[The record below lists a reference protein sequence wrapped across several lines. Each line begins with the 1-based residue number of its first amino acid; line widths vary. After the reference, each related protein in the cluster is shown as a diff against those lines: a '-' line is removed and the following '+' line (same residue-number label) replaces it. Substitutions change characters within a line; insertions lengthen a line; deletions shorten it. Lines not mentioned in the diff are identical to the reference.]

1 MTTKEIAEAVGKPEK
16 TVRTWAAK
24 AAAKSAEAGAKLAEA
39 QRSGGKAAEWS
50 LEESCAIIE
59 IGLGKNAASLF
70 RENARNKTEPAA
82 GSSLTARDMEVIGG
96 IVAAIMAGMNTR
108 VEKIEAKIEQRQ
120 ALLPAPQIKPRDN
133 VNKLVREY
141 AHKQG
146 IEHSAA
152 FGDLYREFGYRT
164 NTDPRRAAKN
174 RGMAIIDY
182 IETEGMIET
191 LEAVAI
197 EWAAS

>member
-1 MTTKEIAEAVGKPEK
+1 MTTKEIAEAVGRPER
-16 TVRTWAAK
+16 TVQNWVKALSAKMEQVRAKMEQAAYCK
-24 AAAKSAEAGAKLAEA
+24 HPADY
-39 QRSGGKAAEWS
+39 S
-50 LEESCAIIE
+50 LDETCTIIE
-59 IGLGKNAASLF
+59 QGMGKNAASLF
-70 RENARNKTEPAA
+70 RENAKNKTAPAA

-96 IVAAIMAGMNTR
+96 VVAAIMAGMNTR

-120 ALLPAPQIKPRDN
+120 ALLPPPQIKPRDN
-133 VNKLVREY
+133 VNKIVREY
-141 AHKQG
+141 AHAHS

-197 EWAAS
+197 EWAVI

>member
-1 MTTKEIAEAVGKPEK
+1 MTTKEIAEAVGKDE
-16 TVRTWAAK
+16 RTIQRWAKRAGDK
-24 AAAKSAEAGAKLAEA
+24 MASIGDKVSSAGHGIGADY
-39 QRSGGKAAEWS
+39 S
-50 LEESCAIIE
+50 LDETCAIIE
-59 IGLGKNAASLF
+59 QGMGKNAASLF
-70 RENARNKTEPAA
+70 RENAKNKTAPAA

-96 IVAAIMAGMNTR
+96 VVAAIMAAMNTR

-120 ALLPAPQIKPRDN
+120 ALLPPPQIKPRDN
-133 VNKLVREY
+133 VNKIVREY
-141 AHKQG
+141 AHAHS
-146 IEHSAA
+146 IEHSVA

>member
-1 MTTKEIAEAVGKPEK
+1 MTTKEIAVAVGKAEK
-16 TVRTWAAK
+16 TVRTWASK
-24 AAAKSAEAGAKLAEA
+24 ATAKSAEATPAHPADWTLD
-39 QRSGGKAAEWS
+39 
-50 LEESCAIIE
+50 ESCAIIE
-59 IGLGKNAASLF
+59 VGLGKNAASLF
-70 RENARNKTEPAA
+70 RENAKNKAVPAV

-96 IVAAIMAGMNTR
+96 IVAAIMASMNSR

-133 VNKLVREY
+133 VNKIVREF

-146 IEHSAA
+146 IEHSVA

-164 NTDPRRAAKN
+164 NTDPRRSAKN

-182 IETEGMIET
+182 IETEGMIDT
-191 LEAVAI
+191 LEAVAL
-197 EWAAS
+197 EWSQA

>member
-1 MTTKEIAEAVGKPEK
+1 MTTKEIAEAVGKTERG
-16 TVRTWAAK
+16 VRNWVNR
-24 AAAKSAEAGAKLAEA
+24 LAENNA
-39 QRSGGKAAEWS
+39 LVKEKLSASSPMKPANYDLDET
-50 LEESCAIIE
+50 CAIIE
-59 IGLGKNAASLF
+59 QGMGKNAAGLF
-70 RENARNKTEPAA
+70 RENAKNKTVPAV

-96 IVAAIMAGMNTR
+96 VVAAIMAAMNTR

-120 ALLPAPQIKPRDN
+120 ALLPPPQIKPRDN
-133 VNKLVREY
+133 VNKIVREY
-141 AHKQG
+141 AHAHS

-197 EWAAS
+197 EWAAL

>member
-1 MTTKEIAEAVGKPEK
+1 MTTKEIAVAVGKPER
-16 TVRTWAAK
+16 TVKGWATRT
-24 AAAKSAEAGAKLAEA
+24 GAKLASVGA
-39 QRSGGKAAEWS
+39 KLASAGHGKAADFD
-50 LEESCAIIE
+50 LDESVAIIE
-59 IGLGKNAASLF
+59 TGMGKNAASLF
-70 RENARNKTEPAA
+70 RENASRQSAPAA
-82 GSSLTARDMEVIGG
+82 GSSLTSRDMEVIGG
-96 IVAAIMAGMNTR
+96 IVAAIMASMNSR

-133 VNKLVREY
+133 VNKIVREF

-146 IEHSAA
+146 IEHSVA

-164 NTDPRRAAKN
+164 NTDPRRSAKN

-182 IETEGMIET
+182 IETEGMIDT

-197 EWAAS
+197 EWSQA

>member
-1 MTTKEIAEAVGKPEK
+1 MTTKEIAEAVGRPERTVQNWVKALSAKMEQVSAKMEQARK
-16 TVRTWAAK
+16 TSVAADYDIG
-24 AAAKSAEAGAKLAEA
+24 ET
-39 QRSGGKAAEWS
+39 
-50 LEESCAIIE
+50 CAIIE
-59 IGLGKNAASLF
+59 QGMGKNAASLF
-70 RENARNKTEPAA
+70 RENAKNKAAPAI

-141 AHKQG
+141 AHKHG
-146 IEHSAA
+146 IEHSTA
-152 FGDLYREFGYRT
+152 FGELYREFGYRT